1 MPVSIPR
8 STIEGQSI
16 ASPVPVKQTAQTA
29 SSSVLSNQS
38 IVQSTEGEKLQASR
52 DPSDVLQRAREA
64 IALADNA
71 CNAARLA
78 VNLANVKLSV
88 NSS

>member
-1 MPVSIPR
+1 M
-8 STIEGQSI
+8 
-16 ASPVPVKQTAQTA
+16 KQTAQTA
-29 SSSVLSNQS
+29 SSSVSPKQS
-38 IVQSTEGEKLQASR
+38 MVQSTEGEKLQGSR
-52 DPSDVLQRAREA
+52 ELSDVLQRAREA

-88 NSS
+88 DSS

>member
-1 MPVSIPR
+1 M
-8 STIEGQSI
+8 
-16 ASPVPVKQTAQTA
+16 KQTAQTA
-29 SSSVLSNQS
+29 SSSVSPKQS
-38 IVQSTEGEKLQASR
+38 MVQSTEGEKLQASR
-52 DPSDVLQRAREA
+52 ESSDVLQRAREA

-88 NSS
+88 NFS